1 MVQFM
6 DSIAWAGDGG
16 LQSGVASCAAREF
29 LEVRASL
36 VFVALEAIVQST
48 SGGRAVVI
56 FEEIFEADRF
66 TLRRIVFSVV
76 SPDGGAR
83 SGHSEILEASYSI
96 LEKDVSFDT
105 TFFANR
111 SHVEILHVDSEVL
124 SG

>member
-6 DSIAWAGDGG
+6 DSVAWAGDGG
-16 LQSGVASCAAREF
+16 LQSRVASCATREF

-36 VFVALEAIVQST
+36 VFIALEAIVEST
-48 SGGRAVVI
+48 SGSRAVVI
-56 FEEIFEADRF
+56 FEEIFKADRL
-66 TLRRIVFSVV
+66 TLRRIVFGVV

-83 SGHSEILEASYSI
+83 SGHSEVLEASNSI
-96 LEKDVSFDT
+96 LEKDVSFNT
-105 TFFANR
+105 TLFANR